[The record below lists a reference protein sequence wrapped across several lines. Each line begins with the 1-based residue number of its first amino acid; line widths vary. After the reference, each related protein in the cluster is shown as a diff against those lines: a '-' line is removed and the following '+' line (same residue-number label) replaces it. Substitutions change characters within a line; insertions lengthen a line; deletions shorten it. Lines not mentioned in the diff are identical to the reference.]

1 MYSRQDRKTHH
12 WIPLEQVSHF
22 SNGTYL
28 CLDWSPSCISILSNQ
43 WAMNSV
49 LLFQPWGGMS
59 SQTWISLAYIF
70 SGCADAPWRKPK
82 CFTSLSVVFPVSATY
97 SQALL
102 QGLKLGPFVLTNV
115 TTCKLFLAQ
124 KSSLR
129 DLIFGLVSPARARTR
144 AGACPPSTL
153 PSLAGQ
159 PVLVLNSLAWLWL
172 S

>member
-1 MYSRQDRKTHH
+1 M
-12 WIPLEQVSHF
+12 SHF
-22 SNGTYL
+22 SNGTWL
-28 CLDWSPSCISILSNQ
+28 CWDWSPSCISILFNQ
-43 WAMNSV
+43 WAINS
-49 LLFQPWGGMS
+49 LLFFQPWGWMS
-59 SQTWISLAYIF
+59 SQTWISLGYIF
-70 SGCADAPWRKPK
+70 SGCADAPRRKPN
-82 CFTSLSVVFPVSATY
+82 CFTSLSVVCPVSAAY

-144 AGACPPSTL
+144 AGHAPHPHLLPP
-153 PSLAGQ
+153 LASH